1 MIFAFGYGYLHICTG
16 LLKVVNL
23 KTVFYIRST
32 ASRCQCKWNQLRLR
46 HSELKFALSL

>member
-1 MIFAFGYGYLHICTG
+1 MIFAFGYGYLHKCTG